1 MIVSKDVPTSSSS
14 NGELAEEKLRGLH
27 SSASYVLVYCH
38 LEMLRHSLS
47 PQLHLTQVVLSL
59 AGFYTFHFKV
69 GSHILLKWDIFKQQN
84 LSSRGATWWEN
95 NHDTKSFIICL

>member
-14 NGELAEEKLRGLH
+14 NGELAEEKLSGLH

-47 PQLHLTQVVLSL
+47 PQLHLTQVVLSHT
-59 AGFYTFHFKV
+59 GFLYF
-69 GSHILLKWDIFKQQN
+69 
-84 LSSRGATWWEN
+84 
-95 NHDTKSFIICL
+95 SF

>member
-14 NGELAEEKLRGLH
+14 NGEEKLRGLH

-47 PQLHLTQVVLSL
+47 PQLHLTQVVLSHT
-59 AGFYTFHFKV
+59 GFLYF
-69 GSHILLKWDIFKQQN
+69 
-84 LSSRGATWWEN
+84 
-95 NHDTKSFIICL
+95 SF